1 MKILAV
7 AAHPVETSFVSALH
21 GRAIETLRA
30 DGHMVDDCNL
40 YAEAFDPILS
50 RQDRIAYHDT
60 AVNARTVAPYVQRLR
75 EAEALLFIHP
85 VWNFGFPA
93 ILKGFIDRVFLPGV
107 GFGLDESGK
116 LSPQLTHLKRYG
128 AICTYGASRWTA
140 FLMGDPP
147 RKFMTRGMRGYIPL
161 GKPCTYLA
169 CYDMNHTTPE
179 RRAAFLNKMERTLHG
194 WSSSP

>member
-1 MKILAV
+1 MRVLVV

-21 GRAIETLRA
+21 GRAVQILRA
-30 DGHMVDDCNL
+30 GGHVVDDCNL

-50 RQDRIAYHDT
+50 RQDRIDYHDT
-60 AVNARTVAPYVQRLR
+60 AVNVRNVAPYVRRLQD
-75 EAEALLFIHP
+75 AEALLFIHP

-93 ILKGFIDRVFLPGV
+93 ILKGFVDRVFVPGI
-107 GFGLDESGK
+107 GFGLDQDGK
-116 LSPQLTHLKRYG
+116 LSPQLTHVKRYG

-161 GKPCTYLA
+161 NKPCTYLA

-179 RRAAFLNKMERTLHG
+179 RRATFLNKMERGLQS
-194 WSSSP
+194 WSSPN